1 MDLWTSI
8 APDIQQVFK
17 DLNLTQYFPGKIT
30 AQTARLRGRSDAKE
44 LSHIAWQFLENVLSL
59 LYKGKGDFFQIA
71 KTNVDTGM
79 ENLVSVIFFKLL
91 HMFGYGVRKLRR
103 LEMEITRKSS
113 IFEAEIVVF
122 SRI

>member
-1 MDLWTSI
+1 MSAKLRFPSYQRSVSEMDLWTSI
-8 APDIQQVFK
+8 APDVQQVFK

-79 ENLVSVIFFKLL
+79 ENLVSVKVFQIYFICSGMGFVILYFF
-91 HMFGYGVRKLRR
+91 
-103 LEMEITRKSS
+103 T
-113 IFEAEIVVF
+113 
-122 SRI
+122 